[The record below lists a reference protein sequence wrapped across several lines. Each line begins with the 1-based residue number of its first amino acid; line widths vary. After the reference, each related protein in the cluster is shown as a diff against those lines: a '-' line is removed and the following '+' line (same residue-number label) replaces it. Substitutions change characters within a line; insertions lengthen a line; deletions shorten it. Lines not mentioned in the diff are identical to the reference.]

1 MSAAPQN
8 VQAATPSPAEAITIS
23 GESHAAVLRQAA
35 RGTFER
41 ILPFTVLVDEPDKL
55 YRETVIGLVYAL
67 LENNICARFAL
78 RNVYSITELAHA
90 IIASLLSLGVL
101 HADMLSP
108 SRLAALSVLD
118 AGAPAPAETTAAPD
132 PTPAPPSSPEVSVPS
147 HDNAE
152 IGI

>member
-1 MSAAPQN
+1 M
-8 VQAATPSPAEAITIS
+8 
-23 GESHAAVLRQAA
+23 
-35 RGTFER
+35 
-41 ILPFTVLVDEPDKL
+41 LVDEPDKL

-67 LENNICARFAL
+67 LENNICVRFAT

-90 IIASLLSLGVL
+90 IIAALLSLGVL

-118 AGAPAPAETTAAPD
+118 AVAPAPSETAVVVPE
-132 PTPAPPSSPEVSVPS
+132 PTPAPPTETEVSVPS
-147 HDNAE
+147 HDNVE